1 MGISKGGILG
11 LIAEE
16 ICFFFLNSGGDNS
29 DRQPLRVDDSDVD
42 PIQYCEHIQS
52 EVKKA
57 KHRVAE
63 REVKQNM
70 SAADMQAERE
80 LQRRQLEEIFKLMQQ
95 NDDKFGAARMEDVQ
109 QQMKLYA

>member
-1 MGISKGGILG
+1 MVPFRTLIL
-11 LIAEE
+11 A
-16 ICFFFLNSGGDNS
+16 GGDHACQ
-29 DRQPLRVDDSDVD
+29 QPLCEDDAID
-42 PIQYCEHIQS
+42 PVQYCEHIQS

-70 SAADMQAERE
+70 SADEMKAERE

-95 NDDKFGAARMEDVQ
+95 NNDKFGVSSMEDVK

>member
-1 MGISKGGILG
+1 MNY
-11 LIAEE
+11 
-16 ICFFFLNSGGDNS
+16 FVGGDHIS
-29 DRQPLRVDDSDVD
+29 CEEDAID
-42 PIQYCEHIQS
+42 PVQYCEHIQS

-70 SAADMQAERE
+70 SSDEMQAERE
-80 LQRRQLEEIFKLMQQ
+80 LQRRQLEEIFKLMQK
-95 NDDKFGAARMEDVQ
+95 NDDKFGSSSIDDVR